1 MTATDPRA
9 GPRGRLRASIDL
21 LASHLPA
28 LDVTLFLLALALF
41 LVTRLVRLERFP
53 IYFFTDEAVQTV
65 RAEDLL
71 NHHFRDRAGRLLPT
85 YFQNGVY
92 YNLSVSV
99 YVQTITYWLFGL
111 SVLWTRATSVLIALS
126 GTAAVGLT
134 LRDVFRLR
142 FWWVGVLLLSV
153 TPAWFLHSR
162 TAFETVIAV
171 SFYAWTLYLYLLYRH
186 RHPLF
191 LLPALV
197 MAALAFYSYAGSQ
210 FAVVATAGLFAVS
223 DLRYH
228 LRHWKLLLAGAVVLG
243 IMALPYVRFRLSQ
256 PDEVYNHLRTLN
268 SYWLRRDLTVFGK
281 LHRFGNEYAYG
292 LSPKYWYW
300 PDNTRD
306 LVRHQ
311 MKGWGYIWLPTL
323 PFGAL
328 GLAICLRKI
337 ASPAHRTL
345 VLAMLASPVG
355 GAIVA
360 VGVTRVLIFVVPAA
374 LLTAIGLES
383 VLALVARRMRYE
395 VVAILAF
402 AVLAAA
408 NVQLLRSALNDG
420 PTWYTNYGLFGMQY
434 GALQVADGV
443 KEELAAS
450 PATSV
455 VISPNWTNGADVVL
469 RFVLP
474 GERRVSLGSLD
485 RYRER
490 TLNLNDDLLFV
501 VPREEY
507 AQASVDPS
515 FETRVERVL
524 PYPDGTDGFYFIRV
538 RYSPLADIIGQLE
551 REERRKPVT
560 ENALIDGEQVV
571 ITHSRFDG
579 GSAQALFD
587 GDPFTLA
594 RTLDAHPGLYDLTFP
609 SPHAFRGVR
618 LSMGSHKFAVTVRL
632 YQDADSPAVATYTQQ
647 YPDPG
652 PDPTVELVFPD
663 APAAVRKVSI
673 EIQVSTP
680 GFDGHLH
687 VREMKLL
694 E

>member
-1 MTATDPRA
+1 LTATDPRA
-9 GPRGRLRASIDL
+9 GPRGRLRASIAV

-65 RAEDLL
+65 LAADFLRHGL
-71 NHHFRDRAGRLLPT
+71 RDKAGRLLPT

-99 YVQTITYWLFGL
+99 YLQAITYKLFGF
-111 SVLWTRATSVLIALS
+111 SIFWTRATSALVALT

-142 FWWVGVLLLSV
+142 YWWAGTLLLSL

-171 SFYAWTLYLYLLYRH
+171 SFYAWTLYFYLLYRH

-197 MAALAFYSYAGSQ
+197 MAALAFYSYAASQ
-210 FAVVATAGLFAVS
+210 FAIVATAGLLGVS

-228 LRHWKLLLAGAVVLG
+228 WRHRKVLLAGALVVAV
-243 IMALPYVRFRLSQ
+243 MALPYVRFRLSQ
-256 PDEVYNHLRTLN
+256 PDEVYLHLRTLN
-268 SYWLRRDLTVFGK
+268 SYWLRHDLTVIDK
-281 LHRFGNEYAYG
+281 LQRFGREYAYG

-323 PFGAL
+323 PLGAL
-328 GLAICLRKI
+328 GLGICLRKI
-337 ASPAHRTL
+337 ASPAHRAI
-345 VLAMLASPVG
+345 VLAALAAPVG

-395 VVAILAF
+395 VVAVLTF

-408 NVQLLRSALNDG
+408 NVHLLRSALNDG

-434 GALQVADGV
+434 GAPQIADAV
-443 KEELAAS
+443 DEELAAS
-450 PATSV
+450 PGTHV
-455 VISPNWTNGADVVL
+455 VISPNWTNGGDVVF
-469 RFVLP
+469 RFLLHDDP
-474 GERRVSLGSLD
+474 RVRLDSLD
-485 RYRER
+485 LYRER
-490 TLNLNDDLLFV
+490 KLSLSDDLLFV
-501 VPREEY
+501 LPKEEY
-507 AQASVDPS
+507 TNAAVAPS
-515 FETRVERVL
+515 FDVRVERVL
-524 PYPDGTDGFYFIRV
+524 PYPDGTDGFYFVRA
-538 RYSPLADIIGQLE
+538 RYSALAGIIAQLE

-560 ENALIDGEQVV
+560 ENVV
-571 ITHSRFDG
+571 IGGEEVVVTHSRFDG

-587 GDPFTLA
+587 GDTFTVA
-594 RTLDAHPGLYDLTFP
+594 RTQEANPGLYDLTFP
-609 SPHAFRGVR
+609 SAHAFRGLR
-618 LSMGSHKFAVTVRL
+618 LVMGSHKFAVTVRL
-632 YQDADSPAVATYTQQ
+632 YEDADSPAVATYTQQ

-652 PDPTVELVFPD
+652 PDPTVELTFPD
-663 APAAVRKVSI
+663 APAGVRKVSI
-673 EIQVSTP
+673 EIQVPTP